1 MKQQELLLVAPPVW
15 AKELIAEVG
24 AIAMSLDQQV
34 AVNLE
39 GLVE

>member
-1 MKQQELLLVAPPVW
+1 MKQELILVGPPLW
-15 AKELIAEVG
+15 AKDLLAEVG

-39 GLVE
+39 GLVD